1 MITRKLKRPNA
12 LKHGV
17 FSATAILPGEDP
29 EEFEELHSSLIEEWM
44 PDGATEEDA
53 VLSIAKAV
61 WRKRRVQLFLEV
73 EVRSNA
79 VDPAHPSY
87 QETLGLW
94 GIGSAI
100 ELEPETGFQKYADR
114 YLQPER
120 IEFFERKFPRSKFK
134 STSEWAAAVLKEIK
148 SLLKPPSIVGPE
160 VDQIVNLHHSAIPLD
175 LFKQELVLDERL
187 DAMIDRAV
195 KRLIQTKAMKEMLG
209 RTSPEARQPKK
220 IAPKKD

>member
-1 MITRKLKRPNA
+1 MTSRKLKRPNA

-29 EEFEELHSSLIEEWM
+29 KEFEELHSSLIEEWM

-73 EVRSNA
+73 ELRSNA
-79 VDPAHPSY
+79 IDPAHPSY
-87 QETLGLW
+87 QETLGLR

-100 ELEPETGFQKYADR
+100 QLEPETGFQKYVDR
-114 YLQPER
+114 YLQRER
-120 IEFFERKFPRSKFK
+120 IEFFEQKFPRSKFK
-134 STSEWAAAVLKEIK
+134 STWEWAAAVLEEIK
-148 SLLKPPSIVGPE
+148 SLVKPHPILGSE
-160 VDQIVNLHHSAIPLD
+160 VDQIVRLHHSAANFSFD

-195 KRLIQTKAMKEMLG
+195 KRLIQTK
-209 RTSPEARQPKK
+209 R
-220 IAPKKD
+220 